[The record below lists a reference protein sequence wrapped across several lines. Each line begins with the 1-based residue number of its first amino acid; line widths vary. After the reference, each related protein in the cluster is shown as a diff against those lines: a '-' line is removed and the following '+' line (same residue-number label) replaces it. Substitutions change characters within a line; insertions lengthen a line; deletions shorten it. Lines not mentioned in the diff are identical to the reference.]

1 VSWVAG
7 LMARRAP
14 DRPPSRRSSQDNDH
28 ECAKSGDRV
37 DTARDGGPAESRA
50 WIGGDELVVSAIDT
64 RVAVGV
70 AIDAMGLGGA

>member
-1 VSWVAG
+1 MTTNAP
-7 LMARRAP
+7 RAVI
-14 DRPPSRRSSQDNDH
+14 
-28 ECAKSGDRV
+28 AWTLLV
-37 DTARDGGPAESRA
+37 DGGPAESRA